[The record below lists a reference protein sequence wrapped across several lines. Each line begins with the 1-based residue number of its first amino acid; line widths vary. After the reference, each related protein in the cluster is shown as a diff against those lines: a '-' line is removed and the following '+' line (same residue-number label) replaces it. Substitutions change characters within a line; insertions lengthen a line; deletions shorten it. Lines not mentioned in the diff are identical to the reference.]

1 MANAMVLLCKRGN
14 STCGILFCRD
24 MTFQLLVKKLLGKW
38 NDLIE
43 GSFSLS
49 LSLRGHPNCFL
60 DSQDDLDVLVTLA
73 VALEISSGDV
83 VVRDLA
89 GGSCSD
95 STVVDASS
103 SSSKGSG
110 GEVGLLCA
118 ATTEVDLLPTFIH
131 HETKVLKS
139 APWVDVLREVGQVF
153 VGGVVSF
160 RDSLCKYS
168 LYHGFKFDY
177 VRNYAQ
183 TVKANC
189 SQRLTNRNCLWSIK
203 AKLERHSGYFWI
215 KEFNN
220 VHTCGSDALSSSRSR
235 ASSRLI
241 GRLISDEIRVTPSKR
256 PFEYLQDMKMDFG
269 VDALGGMET
278 KRKKHLLNLF
288 GLCAYV
294 PTVSQFDALLTQLKE
309 EGRDRVQCF
318 LQNLS
323 KEHWCHAHFP
333 GKRYS
338 ELTSN
343 IVECFNSWIRKERR
357 LPIRDLVDKIRIKV
371 MEKMSVRRDLAMKW
385 KCDVC
390 PEMDRRITQ
399 LFKESRAWTVKK
411 SSDGKHIG
419 KNLKEYVDRYYLVD
433 SYREAYSKS
442 INPIPTISKADFVAE
457 NDNVLLSPLC
467 KRPPGRPRTERIP
480 LTGVQVRK
488 VKCGRCGKTG
498 HHNRATCTEPLV
510 G

>member
-1 MANAMVLLCKRGN
+1 MANAVVLLCKRGN
-14 STCGILFCRD
+14 STCGILFSRD
-24 MTFQLLVKKLLGKW
+24 MTFQLLLKKLLGKW

-49 LSLRGHPNCFL
+49 FSLRGHPNCFL
-60 DSQDDLDVLVTLA
+60 DSQDDLDVLGTLA
-73 VALEISSGDV
+73 VALGISSVDV
-83 VVRDLA
+83 VVRDFA

-177 VRNYAQ
+177 VRNDAQ

-220 VHTCGSDALSSSRSR
+220 VHTCGSDALSSSSSR

-256 PFEYLQDMKMDFG
+256 PFEFLQDMKMDFG
-269 VDALGGMET
+269 VDVSY
-278 KRKKHLLNLF
+278 RKVWMGVEKARGYVFGDYTTSFNDLLW
-288 GLCAYV
+288 YI
-294 PTVSQFDALLTQLKE
+294 DA
-309 EGRDRVQCF
+309 
-318 LQNLS
+318 
-323 KEHWCHAHFP
+323 A
-333 GKRYS
+333 
-338 ELTSN
+338 
-343 IVECFNSWIRKERR
+343 
-357 LPIRDLVDKIRIKV
+357 
-371 MEKMSVRRDLAMKW
+371 
-385 KCDVC
+385 
-390 PEMDRRITQ
+390 
-399 LFKESRAWTVKK
+399 K
-411 SSDGKHIG
+411 SSNPSSIFDLESDASHRFTRLFVGFAACKYGFNFCRPVLFVDATFLKGTHKGCVLAACAKDGNQG
-419 KNLKEYVDRYYLVD
+419 NTLFYC
-433 SYREAYSKS
+433 
-442 INPIPTISKADFVAE
+442 F
-457 NDNVLLSPLC
+457 
-467 KRPPGRPRTERIP
+467 
-480 LTGVQVRK
+480 
-488 VKCGRCGKTG
+488 
-498 HHNRATCTEPLV
+498 
-510 G
+510 